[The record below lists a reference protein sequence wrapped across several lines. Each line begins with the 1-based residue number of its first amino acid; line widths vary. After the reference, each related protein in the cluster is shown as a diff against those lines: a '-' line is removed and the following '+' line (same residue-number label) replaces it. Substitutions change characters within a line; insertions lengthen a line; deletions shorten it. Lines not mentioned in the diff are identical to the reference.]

1 MVYLIYFINEK
12 IENTWRDN
20 NMCNFNVQ
28 VWKVP
33 IAISPA
39 VKVLWEMTD
48 HSQFTLIPVIISN
61 KFIFDNR
68 DQIQQL

>member
-28 VWKVP
+28 VC
-33 IAISPA
+33 AA

>member
-28 VWKVP
+28 
-33 IAISPA
+33 